1 MEYDQTEVYGGEEKF
16 SFWYIGNQTLE
27 YGEEFHLTI
36 SCPLHFSDLPFDS
49 HECRV
54 EFGDDSYGKYN
65 LYVCDRMSCED
76 SKKKKYICR
85 YSP

>member
-36 SCPLHFSDLPFDS
+36 SCPLHFSNFPFDS

-54 EFGDDSYGKYN
+54 EYGDDSYGTC
-65 LYVCDRMSCED
+65 LLV
-76 SKKKKYICR
+76 
-85 YSP
+85 

>member
-1 MEYDQTEVYGGEEKF
+1 MEYDQTEVYGGEDKF

-36 SCPLHFSDLPFDS
+36 SCPLHFSNFPFDS

-54 EFGDDSYGKYN
+54 EYGDDSYGK
-65 LYVCDRMSCED
+65 D
-76 SKKKKYICR
+76 K
-85 YSP
+85 SPVVPFMKSLRNTVT